1 MRRNTREDFL
11 NNIERI
17 PFHTCWEWVGR
28 KFGSGYGRFYEV
40 GITYLAHRYSYMLHK
55 GPIPEGKV
63 IMHSCDNKGCVN
75 PAHLTEG
82 TCLDNTRDMINKG
95 RKFLTLGET
104 NGQSKLTSEDVLEIR
119 KQAVNGAV
127 LCRLAKQYK
136 VSTGLVTMIVK
147 RNVWRHI

>member
-17 PFHTCWEWVGR
+17 PFHPCWEWVGL
-28 KFGSGYGRFYEV
+28 KFNSGYGRFYEM
-40 GITYLAHRYSYMLHK
+40 GITYPAHRYSFMLYK
-55 GPIPEGKV
+55 GLIPEGKV

-75 PAHLTEG
+75 PAHLTVG

-104 NGQSKLTSEDVLEIR
+104 NGQSKLTSEDVFEIR
-119 KQAVNGAV
+119 RQAVNGAI

-136 VSTGLVTMIVK
+136 VSTGLITMIVK
-147 RNVWRHI
+147 RRVWRHI